1 MKRLFIT
8 KRGEKRLA
16 ANREYL
22 EENFYPEYGRR
33 LEDMFLQTI
42 KLLPDDPE
50 LGREAFPEL
59 DRPELRKILCEH
71 YDYWIYYRI
80 KKSTIDILSIRHTL
94 MNIDSPSK
102 L

>member
-42 KLLPDDPE
+42 KLLPNNPE
-50 LGREAFPEL
+50 LGHEAFPEL

-71 YDYWIYYRI
+71 YDYWIFYRI

-94 MNIDSPSK
+94 MNTDSPSK